1 MIAALAALLLTASG
15 GSAAAPVIETES
27 GTVRGETSGDGRSL
41 FRGIPF
47 AAPPIGDLRWRPPQ
61 PVAPWH
67 GVRDATRSG
76 PACMQ
81 IDYGWNHD
89 AAENQSEDCLYLE
102 VATPSLKPEKPLPVM
117 VWIHGGG
124 NRGGSGAGTITS
136 PIVRRGI
143 VLVSLQ
149 YRLSALGFLSH
160 PALGAHSGNYGL
172 MDQQAALRWVRAN
185 IARFGGDPTRVTIFG
200 ESAGAQDVG
209 LQMLSPG
216 ATGLFARAIAESG
229 TPGFG
234 LPPRTLAENEALG
247 ETIAVAAGAPPQ
259 TSARQ
264 LRAIPAQAL
273 IEASEA
279 ADVPGLDDDSFI
291 WLQAVVDGE
300 VLTETPEASLARGV
314 GSDIPLILGN
324 NLYELGLHGSPER
337 AIAQGFGANAPEAL
351 KAYGLA
357 PGGTP
362 PADLNLRLANDLTF
376 RCPALH
382 VAATRTR
389 SGGQTWHYQFSIEGP
404 GQGTGGA
411 PVTHG
416 SEIRYVLG
424 EEGSETGALA
434 PLAAYWAAFAS
445 TGNPEDAGL
454 APWPRFGQE
463 GITLEFNESGIRQV
477 KDLSRKTCAL
487 RSAP

>member
-1 MIAALAALLLTASG
+1 
-15 GSAAAPVIETES
+15 
-27 GTVRGETSGDGRSL
+27 
-41 FRGIPF
+41 
-47 AAPPIGDLRWRPPQ
+47 
-61 PVAPWH
+61 
-67 GVRDATRSG
+67 
-76 PACMQ
+76 
-81 IDYGWNHD
+81 
-89 AAENQSEDCLYLE
+89 
-102 VATPSLKPEKPLPVM
+102 
-117 VWIHGGG
+117 
-124 NRGGSGAGTITS
+124 
-136 PIVRRGI
+136 

-160 PALGAHSGNYGL
+160 PALGAHSGNNGL

-185 IARFGGDPTRVTIFG
+185 IARFGGDPASVTIFG

-234 LPPRTLAENEALG
+234 LPPRTLAENEALS
-247 ETIAVAAGAPPQ
+247 EKIAVAAGAPPQ
-259 TSARQ
+259 ASARQ

-273 IEASEA
+273 IAASEA
-279 ADVPGLDDDSFI
+279 ADVPALDDDSFI

-357 PGGTP
+357 PGGAP
-362 PADLNLRLANDLTF
+362 PADLDLRLANDLTF

-382 VAATRTR
+382 VAAARTR
-389 SGGQTWHYQFSIEGP
+389 SGGQTWHYLFSIEGP
-404 GQGTGGA
+404 DHI

-424 EEGSETGALA
+424 EEGSETGPLA
-434 PLAAYWAAFAS
+434 PLAAYWVAFAS
-445 TGNPEDAGL
+445 TGKPEDADL
-454 APWPRFGQE
+454 APWPRFGQD
-463 GITLEFNESGIRQV
+463 GITLEFTESGIRQV
-477 KDLSRKTCAL
+477 KGLSRKTCAL